1 MKEAVLAVINS
12 NITIREAARQF
23 EVTKS
28 ALQRYVAKYR
38 NTEEDHKVFTDDEEQ
53 LLREYLINASNM
65 CYGLSAKECRLFA
78 YRFAVSNQKPVLE
91 SWSDKKCAGEEWMK
105 LFRARHKLSLRT
117 PEATSLSRA
126 TSFNKHNVSIFFTNL
141 RNVIEKHGFTANQ
154 IYNCDETAVTTV
166 HKPPK
171 IMASCGQKQVGKI
184 TSGERGV
191 LQLTP
196 TKNIVTPESIR
207 PHVKAPP
214 RKLTQKRKKVTST
227 ILTDTP
233 VIEEKKQ
240 KEQEKI
246 MKEIQKTQRAK
257 IKSATKNLF
266 SDSSDSDVSL
276 KELCDDNSSD
286 YSGELQEEEKLE
298 ICAND
303 FVIVKYPLKKTIKY
317 YVGQVEKIES
327 DEFFVNFLKKTSRNK
342 FLFPEKRDEDSVSQE
357 DMVIKLPNPLMSG
370 GTERV
375 AKQYCFDFDFSPYNM
390 ELLPYFF
397 SIFLVFINVRLI
409 FYT

>member
-1 MKEAVLAVINS
+1 MKEAVLAVLNN

-38 NTEEDHKVFTDDEEQ
+38 NIEEDHKVSFSFERHHGLTQVFTDDEEQ

-78 YRFAVSNQKPVLE
+78 YRFAVSNQKPVPE

-191 LQLTP
+191 L
-196 TKNIVTPESIR
+196 VTMCATICANGTYVP
-207 PHVKAPP
+207 PFFVFP
-214 RKLTQKRKKVTST
+214 RKTLKHICYMAHHLV
-227 ILTDTP
+227 
-233 VIEEKKQ
+233 Q
-240 KEQEKI
+240 KEQH
-246 MKEIQKTQRAK
+246 TQ
-257 IKSATKNLF
+257 L
-266 SDSSDSDVSL
+266 
-276 KELCDDNSSD
+276 
-286 YSGELQEEEKLE
+286 
-298 ICAND
+298 
-303 FVIVKYPLKKTIKY
+303 
-317 YVGQVEKIES
+317 VG
-327 DEFFVNFLKKTSRNK
+327 
-342 FLFPEKRDEDSVSQE
+342 
-357 DMVIKLPNPLMSG
+357 
-370 GTERV
+370 
-375 AKQYCFDFDFSPYNM
+375 
-390 ELLPYFF
+390 
-397 SIFLVFINVRLI
+397 
-409 FYT
+409 